1 MFLLAPAVATTMSL
15 VCPGVWTVARN
26 DSAFVKG
33 HWVPVDS
40 TAASEGEVR
49 VEIEGNAGSLVDIR
63 GKKSKSRPL
72 SDVRVDGSQVQAR
85 LPTFLWEHP
94 SVTIDLSAER
104 IRVNDVNG
112 YFLGVCHTGGAG
124 DPS

>member
-1 MFLLAPAVATTMSL
+1 MLLLASAAATTLSL
-15 VCPGVWTVARN
+15 VCPGVWTVASN
-26 DSAFVKG
+26 DTAFVKG

-49 VEIEGNAGSLVDIR
+49 VEIDGNAGSLVDIR

-72 SDVRVDGSQVQAR
+72 SNVHVDGSQIQAK
-85 LPTFLWEHP
+85 LPSFLWSHP
-94 SVTIDLSAER
+94 NLTIDLSAKR
-104 IRVNDVNG
+104 IRINDTGG
-112 YFLGVCHTGGAG
+112 YFLGVCRAGGSG